1 MNRRSFLARTLSAG
15 ALASLATTSRAQSRA
30 ERQFTVCLN
39 PGAIGVSVSQMD
51 AIRLAANHGF
61 ESVEPVPSFLVQQG
75 AYGMRKVL
83 DALERRG
90 LVWGAAGL
98 PVDFRREETVFQ
110 AGLSSLP
117 DICSALQRAGVTRV
131 GTWIMPNHAELTY
144 EENFELH
151 RRRLAD
157 IAGIMG
163 RHGLRL
169 GLEYVGP
176 KTLWSANQH
185 EFVHTMSQTKQLI
198 AAIGHENVGFVLDSF
213 HWYTAWETQQDLL
226 SLKNE
231 DVVAC
236 DLNDAR
242 PGLAR
247 DEQIDNRRELP
258 TATGVIDMRTFVRAL
273 VRIGY
278 DGPVRAEPFNQPLRE
293 MARHDAVAATSRA
306 MYRAAALV

>member
-15 ALASLATTSRAQSRA
+15 ALASLATTSRAQSRV

-51 AIRLAANHGF
+51 AIRLAANYGF
-61 ESVEPVPSFLVQQG
+61 ESVEPFPSYLAGQG
-75 AYGMRKVL
+75 AFGMRQTL
-83 DALERRG
+83 GALERRG

-98 PVDFRREETVFQ
+98 PVDFRREESVFQ
-110 AGLSSLP
+110 TGLSALP
-117 DICSALQRAGVTRV
+117 AICSALKTAGVTRM

-151 RRRLAD
+151 RRRLAEV
-157 IAGIMG
+157 ASVLGQA
-163 RHGLRL
+163 GLRL

-176 KTLWSANQH
+176 KTLWSANRY
-185 EFVHTMSQTKQLI
+185 EFARSMAQTRELI
-198 AAIGHENVGFVLDSF
+198 AAIGHDNVGFVLDSF
-213 HWYTAWETQQDLL
+213 HWYTAWESREDLL

-236 DLNDAR
+236 DFNDAQR
-242 PGLAR
+242 GLAR

-258 TATGVIDMRTFVRAL
+258 AATGVIDMRSFVRAL

-278 DGPVRAEPFNQPLRE
+278 DGPVRAEPFNQPLRD

-306 MYRAAALV
+306 MYRAVALV